1 MRKLIRIVSVISSWR
16 SCVQIIFLFSSFLM
30 LMLVSCG
37 NDDIMVNEL
46 YTDEEIK
53 ARLGEPDN
61 EKLIT
66 LKPDMSIDL
75 YEYQNELY
83 RFIPETDSLIAF
95 EQIYNIGHH
104 KKIIWL
110 TEYGEKKRVMDVLDY
125 NSLTTHF

>member
-1 MRKLIRIVSVISSWR
+1 
-16 SCVQIIFLFSSFLM
+16 M
-30 LMLVSCG
+30 LMFVSCG
-37 NDDIMVNEL
+37 SNGVKVNEL

-53 ARLGEPDN
+53 ARLGAPDN
-61 EKLIT
+61 EKMIT
-66 LKPDMSIDL
+66 LKPNMSIDL
-75 YEYQNELY
+75 YEYQNGLY
-83 RFIPETDSLIAF
+83 QFIPETDSLIVF